1 MAPEQVQDFSP
12 TPSTISTCMYYT
24 GLERAACCRDS
35 RSEER
40 ENRKPPLFVFVRVNG
55 KIGSAFTEDLVVD
68 SVVLGEEGDVVVA
81 QAIVSAILSSSFTTW
96 PMPNVAMANLP
107 SCSLAL
113 LSVHHSRCSALQRE
127 NVVAVGVALWARA
140 GVAA

>member
-1 MAPEQVQDFSP
+1 MAPEQVQDFHP
-12 TPSTISTCMYYT
+12 TPPAISTCMYYT

-81 QAIVSAILSSSFTTW
+81 QAIVSAIFVIQLYDLANAQRSYGEPPFMLSR
-96 PMPNVAMANLP
+96 VI
-107 SCSLAL
+107 
-113 LSVHHSRCSALQRE
+113 
-127 NVVAVGVALWARA
+127 VGTS
-140 GVAA
+140 